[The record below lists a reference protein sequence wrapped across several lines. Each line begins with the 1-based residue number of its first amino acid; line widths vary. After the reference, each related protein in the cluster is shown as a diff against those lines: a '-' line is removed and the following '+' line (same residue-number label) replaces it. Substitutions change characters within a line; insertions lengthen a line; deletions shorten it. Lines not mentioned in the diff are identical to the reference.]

1 MSRTAGTG
9 RHLRIGLAAAAA
21 GLILTTATA
30 CAQPEPD
37 EQQVATAVGKLP
49 GVVAVDASFT
59 GTSLGGAGDQELKVE
74 VASPPD
80 AQQVEDLIVSLPK
93 VLQDIENAD
102 GYDEFV
108 ITVRPGR
115 GAEAAPVG
123 ASLAFGSE
131 LTPPGLATRWAKAVA
146 ASPPGGLQ
154 VQVWPAPRTPRAS
167 ISAHQPVS
175 ESLAWA
181 LTTELTDLDWG
192 IAEYQT
198 TGTPY
203 VRFAPG
209 RPLTAAMVQD
219 WKTIEPTYAGDTG
232 AASIARA
239 VVVEDVDGSRRVR
252 VSVTFPAVTGPIAE
266 ATHGDLVWP
275 IVTAIDAAMPPGLRL
290 DLELNRAERGE
301 QGGDGDLVDGGTG
314 SADWEAA
321 HRQRFP
327 DAVPVSS
334 PTT

>member
-1 MSRTAGTG
+1 MPRTAGTG
-9 RHLRIGLAAAAA
+9 SNLRPGLAVVAA
-21 GLILTTATA
+21 GLVLTTATA

-37 EQQVATAVGKLP
+37 EQQVAAAVGKLP

-59 GTSLGGAGDQELKVE
+59 GTSLGGAGDQELRIQ

-80 AQQVEDLIVSLPK
+80 AQLEDLIRRLPK
-93 VLQDIENAD
+93 VLQGIENAD

-108 ITVRPGR
+108 ITVRPGK

-123 ASLAFGSE
+123 ASLAFGRE
-131 LTPPGLATRWAKAVA
+131 LTPPGLATRWVKAVA
-146 ASPPGGLQ
+146 TSPTGGLR
-154 VQVWPAPRTPRAS
+154 VQVWPSPRAPRAS
-167 ISAHQPVS
+167 ISTHQPVS

-181 LTTELTDLDWG
+181 LTTQLTDLDWDV
-192 IAEYQT
+192 AEYQT

-203 VRFAPG
+203 VRFAPA

-239 VVVEDVDGSRRVR
+239 VVVEDVDGSRQVR
-252 VSVTFPAVTGPIAE
+252 VSVTFPAVAGPVAE

-275 IVTAIDAAMPPGLRL
+275 IVTAIHAAMPPGLRL
-290 DLELNRAERGE
+290 DLELNRTERGE

-321 HRQRFP
+321 YRQRFP
-327 DAVPVSS
+327 DAVPVSAT
-334 PTT
+334 PK